1 MRNALIAKVKMGQ
14 KQLGMSKEEYRCM
27 LGDLFGVSSCTELKD
42 GQLLRLIDHL
52 QSLGAVYTSKK
63 RRKKAFIIIDP
74 KSPFAREKRRILAL
88 WNALG
93 WKVEG
98 IHSRCKTQF
107 GVDRFQ
113 DLNDSQ
119 AIQTLNKDL
128 TNRAA
133 RKGVLE

>member
-27 LGDLFGVSSCTELKD
+27 LGDLFGVDSCTKLKN

-52 QSLGAVYTSKK
+52 QGKGAIYTSKK
-63 RRKKAFIIIDP
+63 RGKKAFIVIDP
-74 KSPFAREKRRILAL
+74 KMPFAREKKRILAL
-88 WNALG
+88 WNALD
-93 WKVEG
+93 WKMDG
-98 IHSRCKTQF
+98 IHTRCKAQF
-107 GVDRFQ
+107 GVDRFEN
-113 DLNDSQ
+113 LNDPQ
-119 AIQTLNKDL
+119 ALQVLNKDL

>member
-14 KQLGMSKEEYRCM
+14 KQLGMSEERYRCM
-27 LGDLFGVSSCTELKD
+27 LGDFCGVASCTELNND
-42 GQLLRLIDHL
+42 QLLRLIDHL
-52 QSLGAVYTSKK
+52 QDLGAVYTSKK
-63 RRKKAFIIIDP
+63 KRKKTFIVIDP
-74 KSPFAREKRRILAL
+74 ESPFAREKRRILAL